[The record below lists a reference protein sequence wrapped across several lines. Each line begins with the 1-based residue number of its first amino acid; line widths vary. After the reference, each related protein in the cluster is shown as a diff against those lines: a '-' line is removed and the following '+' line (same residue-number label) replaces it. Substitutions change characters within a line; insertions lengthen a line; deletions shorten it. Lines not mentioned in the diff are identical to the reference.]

1 MSDHGERQAPQGRRQ
16 KSDRPKVI
24 ATLIAGLLLVWFI
37 AANSQ
42 EVSVTWWV
50 FSTQTSLIVVIL
62 IAAIL
67 GAGITYFFTRVRRP
81 HSADRDRDRADR
93 DAGDRRS
100 R

>member
-1 MSDHGERQAPQGRRQ
+1 MSDHDAQRTSRGRRQ
-16 KSDRPKVI
+16 TSDRPKVI
-24 ATLIAGLLLVWFI
+24 GVLIAGLLLVWFI

-50 FSTQTSLIVVIL
+50 FTTQTSLIVVIIL
-62 IAAIL
+62 SALL

-81 HSADRDRDRADR
+81 RTADRDPADR
-93 DAGDRRS
+93 DAGGRRS

>member
-1 MSDHGERQAPQGRRQ
+1 MSDHGQRQPPQHHKQ

-24 ATLIAGLLLVWFI
+24 GILIAGLLLVWFI

-62 IAAIL
+62 ISAIL
-67 GAGITYFFTRVRRP
+67 GAGITYFFTRGRRP
-81 HSADRDRDRADR
+81 RKADRDPADR

>member
-1 MSDHGERQAPQGRRQ
+1 VSDHGERQAPQRHKQ

-24 ATLIAGLLLVWFI
+24 ATLIVGLLLVWFI
-37 AANSQ
+37 AANAQ

-50 FSTQTSLIVVIL
+50 FSTQTSLIVVIIL
-62 IAAIL
+62 SAIL

-81 HSADRDRDRADR
+81 HNADRDSADR

>member
-1 MSDHGERQAPQGRRQ
+1 MSDGASRRSPQGQ
-16 KSDRPKVI
+16 QHKSDRPKVI
-24 ATLIAGLLLVWFI
+24 AILVAGLLLVWFI

-50 FSTQTSLIVVIL
+50 VSTQTSLIVVIIL
-62 IAAIL
+62 SAIL
-67 GAGITYFFTRVRRP
+67 GAGLTYFFTRVRRP
-81 HSADRDRDRADR
+81 RTADR

>member
-1 MSDHGERQAPQGRRQ
+1 MSDGGQRRAPQQGQ
-16 KSDRPKVI
+16 QPKSARPKVI
-24 ATLIAGLLLVWFI
+24 GILIAGLLLVWFI

-50 FSTQTSLIVVIL
+50 VSTQTSLIVVIIL
-62 IAAIL
+62 SAIL

-81 HSADRDRDRADR
+81 HDADR

>member
-1 MSDHGERQAPQGRRQ
+1 MSDGGQRRAPQQGQQQ

-24 ATLIAGLLLVWFI
+24 GILIAGLLLVWFI

-50 FSTQTSLIVVIL
+50 VSTQTSLIVVIIL
-62 IAAIL
+62 SAIL

-81 HSADRDRDRADR
+81 HNADR

>member
-1 MSDHGERQAPQGRRQ
+1 MSDHQGQGATRGRRQ
-16 KSDRPKVI
+16 TSERPKVI
-24 ATLIAGLLLVWFI
+24 GVLIAGLLLVWFI

-50 FSTQTSLIVVIL
+50 FTTQTSLIVVIIL
-62 IAAIL
+62 SALL

-81 HSADRDRDRADR
+81 RPADR
-93 DAGDRRS
+93 DAAARDSGDRRS

>member
-1 MSDHGERQAPQGRRQ
+1 VSDHGERQAPQRHKQ
-16 KSDRPKVI
+16 KNDRPKVI
-24 ATLIAGLLLVWFI
+24 GILIAGLLLVWFI

-50 FSTQTSLIVVIL
+50 FSTQTSLIVVIIL
-62 IAAIL
+62 SAIL

-81 HSADRDRDRADR
+81 HKADRDPADR
-93 DAGDRRS
+93 DGADRRS